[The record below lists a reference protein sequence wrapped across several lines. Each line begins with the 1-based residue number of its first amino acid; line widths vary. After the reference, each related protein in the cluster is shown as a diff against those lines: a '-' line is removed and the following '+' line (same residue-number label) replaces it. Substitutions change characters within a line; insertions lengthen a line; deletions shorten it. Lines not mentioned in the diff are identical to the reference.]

1 MPKATHSTK
10 WVLSDSRY
18 YDITDKILRFVDNHI
33 FEQTRCEVTCA
44 IEDELRTIVYQHNYR
59 PVLKKI
65 SAIFRSVMMSV
76 IGKINGEIF
85 RKVPIFPEL
94 ERQALLREVRKR
106 LFTIC
111 HSHILHLRVVT
122 FRQFSEWL
130 IVEQER
136 IQSLRCFTPFWY
148 ETDASS
154 KAGLRD
160 QVESVYERLYDALE
174 GNLLPKI
181 GNAVKAYLQELEENS
196 RHRSCY
202 S

>member
-1 MPKATHSTK
+1 MLKATHSTK

-18 YDITDKILRFVDNHI
+18 YDITDKILRFVDNII
-33 FEQTRCEVTCA
+33 FEQTQCEVTCA

-65 SAIFRSVMMSV
+65 SAIFRSVMMSI
-76 IGKINGEIF
+76 IGKINGEIS

-94 ERQALLREVRKR
+94 KRQALLREVRKR

-111 HSHILHLRVVT
+111 HSHISHLRVVT

-136 IQSLRCFTPFWY
+136 IRSLRYFTPFWY
-148 ETDASS
+148 DTGASS
-154 KAGLRD
+154 KAGLKD
-160 QVESVYERLYDALE
+160 QVESVYEHLYDALE

-181 GNAVKAYLQELEENS
+181 GDAV
-196 RHRSCY
+196 
-202 S
+202 